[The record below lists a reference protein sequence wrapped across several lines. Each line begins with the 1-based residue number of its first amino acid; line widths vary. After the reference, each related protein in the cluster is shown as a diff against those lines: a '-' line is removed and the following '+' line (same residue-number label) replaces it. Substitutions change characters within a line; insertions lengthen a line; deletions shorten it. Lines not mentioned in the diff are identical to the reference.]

1 LADQEET
8 EATTAETDAAPPEKL
23 ESLAPLL
30 ERLRAR
36 LGEHLLATS
45 DYRGDLC
52 ATIARE
58 ATTETFTWLRDEEN
72 FDMLADLTA
81 VDYLGR
87 EPRFEMVY
95 HLVSIETSSRIRIK
109 IPLTQAD
116 AKVPTLCELWQGA
129 NWLEREAYD
138 MYGIDFTGH
147 PDLTRIYLYEEFEGH
162 PLRKDYPKEKRQP
175 LIGPG
180 AIVRTGEGG

>member
-1 LADQEET
+1 MADQRET
-8 EATTAETDAAPPEKL
+8 EATPETADAPPTEAP
-23 ESLAPLL
+23 EPLAPVL
-30 ERLRAR
+30 ERLRER
-36 LGEHLLATS
+36 VGDQLLATS

-58 ATTETFTWLRDEEN
+58 VVIDTFTWLRDDES

-95 HLVSIETSSRIRIK
+95 HLVSIDTSSRIRIK
-109 IPLTQAD
+109 VPLSQED
-116 AKVPTLCELWQGA
+116 VKIPTLCELWEGA

-180 AIVRTGEGG
+180 AIVRNEEVG

>member
-1 LADQEET
+1 MADQEET
-8 EATTAETDAAPPEKL
+8 EATPDEGETQQAEELEPLPPVL
-23 ESLAPLL
+23 E
-30 ERLRAR
+30 ELRGR
-36 LGEHLLATS
+36 IGEQLLATS
-45 DYRGDLC
+45 DYRGDLS
-52 ATIARE
+52 ATIVRE
-58 ATTETFTWLRDEEN
+58 AAIETFTWLRDEKQ

-95 HLVSIETSSRIRIK
+95 HLVSIETSNRIRIK
-109 IPLTQAD
+109 VPLSQDDLKT
-116 AKVPTLCELWQGA
+116 PTLCELWAGA

-147 PDLTRIYLYEEFEGH
+147 PDPTRIYLYEEFEGH

-180 AIVRTGEGG
+180 AIVRTEEGS

>member
-36 LGEHLLATS
+36 
-45 DYRGDLC
+45 
-52 ATIARE
+52 
-58 ATTETFTWLRDEEN
+58 
-72 FDMLADLTA
+72 LADLTA

>member
-1 LADQEET
+1 VADQEET
-8 EATTAETDAAPPEKL
+8 ETKTEDSETAQPEKL
-23 ESLAPLL
+23 EPLAPVL
-30 ERLRAR
+30 ERLRER
-36 LGEHLLATS
+36 LGDHLIATS

-58 ATTETFTWLRDEEN
+58 ATIETFQWLRDEEH

-95 HLVSIETSSRIRIK
+95 HLVSVETSNRLRIK
-109 IPLTQAD
+109 IPVAQAD

-138 MYGIDFTGH
+138 MYGIEFTGH
-147 PDLTRIYLYEEFEGH
+147 PDMTRIYLYEEFEGH

-180 AIVRTGEGG
+180 AIVRTGEGS